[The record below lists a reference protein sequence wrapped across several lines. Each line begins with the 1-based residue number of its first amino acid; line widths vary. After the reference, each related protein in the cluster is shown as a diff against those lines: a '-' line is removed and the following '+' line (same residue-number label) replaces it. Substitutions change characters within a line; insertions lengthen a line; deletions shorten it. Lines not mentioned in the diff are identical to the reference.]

1 MSTKPKNTSPVA
13 PAALPITSLKNLIKA
28 ALFTPGPHGWG
39 LPILLWGQ
47 VGIAKTSMVEAIA
60 REYGLGFNSLVGS
73 IVEPMDVAGM
83 QLPDSDS
90 SVHRMVQYPAHWV
103 SRANTN
109 QGHVQLLD
117 ELTTCPRAVQGAMLK
132 LVFERKAGE
141 VALHRRVRF
150 LAAANPMDQAA
161 NATDIET
168 PLANR
173 FGHIE
178 VGAPEVDAWS
188 DWLLGGA
195 DYDADP
201 ADPSKALEEE
211 KRVVGLWDAAF
222 SRAAALVASFL
233 RTRHNLF
240 NDQPSAGDPK
250 ASLAFPTPRTWEL
263 ATRAIAAADVHS
275 LNPDERATLIA
286 SFVGP
291 GPASEYLA
299 YARATDLP
307 DPEQLLDGK
316 INWKHQANRSDRT
329 FAVLS
334 SITALLV
341 RMKGGRQMEEYK
353 KDELLIKRLRAAWKI
368 GIDVARAEAADIA
381 YPALQRMIKADLDYR
396 CDKEGLMQYA
406 ADMHPIAS
414 KIGGG
419 KIGGGK

>member
-1 MSTKPKNTSPVA
+1 MAKSTSKSTSPVA
-13 PAALPITSLKNLIKA
+13 PAATSITSLENIIKA

-47 VGIAKTSMVEAIA
+47 VGIAKTSLIEAIA
-60 REYGLGFNSLVGS
+60 RKWGLAFNSLVGS
-73 IVEPMDVAGM
+73 IIEPMDVAGM
-83 QLPDSDS
+83 QLPDEQN
-90 SVHRMVQYPAHWV
+90 HRMVQYPAHWV
-103 SRANTN
+103 SRANAN

-178 VGAPEVDAWS
+178 AGAPEVDVWS

-211 KRVVGLWDAAF
+211 KRVVALWDSTF
-222 SRAAALVASFL
+222 SRAAAVVASFL
-233 RTRHNLF
+233 RTRGSLF

-263 ATRAIAAADVHS
+263 ATRALAAADVHGLS
-275 LNPDERATLIA
+275 PDERATLVA
-286 SFVGP
+286 AFVGP

-299 YARATDLP
+299 YARQTDLP
-307 DPEQLLDGK
+307 DPEALLDGRM
-316 INWKHQANRSDRT
+316 IWRHQSNRADRT

-341 RMKGGRQMEEYK
+341 RQKGSRPMDEFS
-353 KDELLIKRLRAAWKI
+353 KDEAFIKRLRQGWKI
-368 GIDVARAEAADIA
+368 CMEVARAEAADIA
-381 YPALQRMIKADLDYR
+381 YPALQRMIKAELDYR
-396 CDKEGLMQYA
+396 CDKTGLMQYA
-406 ADMHPIAS
+406 ADIHPIAS
-414 KIGGG
+414 KIGGSVG
-419 KIGGGK
+419 R

>member
-1 MSTKPKNTSPVA
+1 MAKNTKNVSPSA
-13 PAALPITSLKNLIKA
+13 PAATPITSLENIIKA

-39 LPILLWGQ
+39 LPILLWGP
-47 VGIAKTSMVEAIA
+47 VGIAKTSLVEAIA
-60 REYGLGFNSLVGS
+60 RKWGLAFNSLVGS
-73 IVEPMDVAGM
+73 IIEPMDVAGM
-83 QLPDSDS
+83 QLPDEAN
-90 SVHRMVQYPAHWV
+90 HRMVQYPAHWV
-103 SRANTN
+103 SRANQN

-141 VALHRRVRF
+141 VNLHRRVRF

-178 VGAPEVDAWS
+178 AGAPEVSVWS

-201 ADPSKALEEE
+201 ADPSKALDEER
-211 KRVVGLWDAAF
+211 RVVALWDNAF
-222 SRAAALVASFL
+222 SRSAAVVTSFL
-233 RTRHNLF
+233 RTRGSLF

-263 ATRAIAAADVHS
+263 ATRALAAADVHGLS
-275 LNPDERATLIA
+275 PDERATLVA
-286 SFVGP
+286 AFVGP

-299 YARATDLP
+299 YARQTDLP
-307 DPEQLLDGK
+307 DPEALLDDK
-316 INWKHQANRSDRT
+316 VQWKHQANRADRT

-334 SITALLV
+334 SITSLLV
-341 RMKGGRQMEEYK
+341 RLKGGRSLDECS
-353 KDELLIKRLRAAWKI
+353 KDEALIKRLRQGWKI
-368 GIDVARAEAADIA
+368 TMEVARAEAADIA
-381 YPALQRMIKADLDYR
+381 YPALQRMIRADLDYR
-396 CDKEGLMQYA
+396 VDKAGLMQYA

-414 KIGGG
+414 KIGGSVG
-419 KIGGGK
+419 R